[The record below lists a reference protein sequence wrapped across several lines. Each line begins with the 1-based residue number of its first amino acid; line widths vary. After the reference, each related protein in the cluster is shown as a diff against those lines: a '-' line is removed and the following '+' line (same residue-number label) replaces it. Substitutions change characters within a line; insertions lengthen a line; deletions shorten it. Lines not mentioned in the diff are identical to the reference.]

1 MQVKNA
7 DSILAGLSGQVN
19 KATYRFINL
28 EEWCLSTTT
37 FRNENNVNAQFSYL
51 TNKTQLWLKFSSLFQ
66 ATDNKLKEAPLQYWD
81 KIFTIKTPIKLP

>member
-51 TNKTQLWLKFSSLFQ
+51 TNKTQL
-66 ATDNKLKEAPLQYWD
+66 
-81 KIFTIKTPIKLP
+81 